1 MDFALSSKL
10 IPQKFMIY
18 VKFYVPI
25 RWAGEDLLWSGELED
40 AESHTR
46 QEWSIAKQKA

>member
-10 IPQKFMIY
+10 KPQKFIIY

-25 RWAGEDLLWSGELED
+25 RWAGGDLLWSGELEEV
-40 AESHTR
+40 ESHAR
-46 QEWSIAKQKA
+46 QEWSVAKQKA

>member
-25 RWAGEDLLWSGELED
+25 RWAGGNLLWSGEPED
-40 AESHTR
+40 VESHAR
-46 QEWSIAKQKA
+46 QEWSIAKQTA